1 MSPPLS
7 YARLHRG
14 LVELDAFDV
23 KACVTWLA
31 AHCRISNTCAMPIP
45 DASEGPGDAR
55 LITSILMGG
64 GLCVDCIIKK
74 TNLPARRVY
83 EALVTIA
90 QTLNLESGRLLCPD
104 CMITKHVYKLP

>member
-1 MSPPLS
+1 
-7 YARLHRG
+7 
-14 LVELDAFDV
+14 
-23 KACVTWLA
+23 
-31 AHCRISNTCAMPIP
+31 MPIP
-45 DASEGPGDAR
+45 DPGEGSGDAR
-55 LITSILMGG
+55 LITSVLMGA

-90 QTLNLESGRLLCPD
+90 QALNLESGRLLCAD

>member
-1 MSPPLS
+1 
-7 YARLHRG
+7 
-14 LVELDAFDV
+14 
-23 KACVTWLA
+23 
-31 AHCRISNTCAMPIP
+31 
-45 DASEGPGDAR
+45 
-55 LITSILMGG
+55 MGA

-90 QTLNLESGRLLCPD
+90 QALNLESGRLLCAD